1 MFYIGVPGA
10 YLEREKKVAVMFGF
24 EGFALSERG
33 NRARS
38 MAGNRNGN
46 IETGAF
52 GYYMRKVEI

>member
-1 MFYIGVPGA
+1 
-10 YLEREKKVAVMFGF
+10 MFGF